1 MSRRPKRLAPTFVD
15 YLAIA
20 IGPLLV
26 GLLVGSLVFF
36 LIEVFYEGPFEARL
50 QFIMAM
56 FVVAAV
62 GIARISIEEGREY
75 ATLFAVPLGV
85 LIAIAAWR
93 LVEFRGPLA
102 AVSPL
107 LSIGLVAII
116 WWSTDRLIWDCTVLE
131 EREGE
136 EDGVGL
142 LQTAGLDGSAGD
154 DQPAAA
160 VLAERSEGVT
170 THEPPRM
177 NFWERFVEMR
187 RRPHAP
193 GVWVLL
199 FSLAALPIFGLGQ
212 KLLPAGSDA
221 SRRFVFLLLVVYVA
235 SGLALLLLTSFLS
248 LRQYL
253 RQRRLPMPATM
264 AAAWIV
270 SGAALIAAV
279 LVACLFLPQ
288 RTRAY
293 ALVDLPRLPWQ
304 GDTPDDRAPSTWAVG
319 QDGRDDERA
328 DRTVSRDDAE
338 RTRPGQADG
347 EHPPAGDTKASPEQ
361 QAGHG
366 DPRGTEP
373 PAGGGDPSGTEQ
385 RPRGE
390 QQAGSR
396 EQAAPRKN
404 GADPEHAAE
413 RADVREPSQAGDPP
427 EAHAANESAAG
438 EPNAAGERA
447 TDASAKPATGAPSP
461 PPSWS
466 PLTTGLPAWLRAAA
480 VVVAMLVAAV
490 VAWIFRD
497 QIVAFLAGLRDRL
510 ADLWN
515 RLFGGR
521 RDRPPPAPAPATPPR
536 RRTFA
541 EFSDPFV
548 SGAADRTEVDELIR
562 YSFLAFEAWCGDRG
576 HVRPPHQTVHEF
588 THSVGSRREDVAR
601 EARLLAEL
609 VSCSSYGRQAV
620 SRSQIEPLRRL
631 WQRMRG

>member
-1 MSRRPKRLAPTFVD
+1 MSRRPKRLAPTFAD

-20 IGPLLV
+20 VGPVLV

-36 LIEVFYEGPFEARL
+36 LIEVFYEGPFESRL

-75 ATLFAVPLGV
+75 AALFALPLGV

-136 EDGVGL
+136 EGVGL
-142 LQTAGLDGSAGD
+142 LQTAGLDAGGD
-154 DQPAAA
+154 SPPATPVAP
-160 VLAERSEGVT
+160 ERTEGVT
-170 THEPPRM
+170 AHEPPSRS
-177 NFWERFVEMR
+177 FWEWFVDMR

-199 FSLAALPIFGLGQ
+199 YSLAALPIFGLGQ
-212 KLLPAGSDA
+212 KLLPAGDEA

-264 AAAWIV
+264 AAAWV
-270 SGAALIAAV
+270 FSGTALIAVV
-279 LVACLFLPQ
+279 LGACLLLPQ
-288 RTRAY
+288 RTPAY
-293 ALVDLPRLPWQ
+293 AMVGLPWH
-304 GDTPDDRAPSTWAVG
+304 GETPDDRNPSTWAVG
-319 QDGRDDERA
+319 QDGREDDRG
-328 DRTVSRDDAE
+328 DRTVSRDDAD
-338 RTRPGQADG
+338 RTRPAGSDDEGPPSADAQASAEPDTQGSARTAESRPRMQQQADS
-347 EHPPAGDTKASPEQ
+347 T
-361 QAGHG
+361 
-366 DPRGTEP
+366 
-373 PAGGGDPSGTEQ
+373 
-385 RPRGE
+385 
-390 QQAGSR
+390 
-396 EQAAPRKN
+396 
-404 GADPEHAAE
+404 E
-413 RADVREPSQAGDPP
+413 RADASEASADTAQGDRRPRTGDQP
-427 EAHAANESAAG
+427 EARSLDRQAAG
-438 EPNAAGERA
+438 PTEDAGTEAAA
-447 TDASAKPATGAPSP
+447 QAAVKPTPAAP
-461 PPSWS
+461 PPSSSW
-466 PLTTGLPAWLRAAA
+466 PRTTGLPAWLPAAAA
-480 VVVAMLVAAV
+480 VACVLVAAILGWV
-490 VAWIFRD
+490 FREPL
-497 QIVAFLAGLRDRL
+497 LAILASLRERL
-510 ADLWN
+510 ADLWR
-515 RLFGGR
+515 RLFAGR
-521 RDRPPPAPAPATPPR
+521 SDRGPSTTTLAMPPR

-541 EFSDPFV
+541 DFTDPFA
-548 SGAADRTEVDELIR
+548 SGSADGRDVDELIR

-588 THSVGSRREDVAR
+588 THSVASRREDVAR
-601 EARLLAEL
+601 DVRHLAEL
-609 VSCSSYGRQAV
+609 VSCSAYGRQAV